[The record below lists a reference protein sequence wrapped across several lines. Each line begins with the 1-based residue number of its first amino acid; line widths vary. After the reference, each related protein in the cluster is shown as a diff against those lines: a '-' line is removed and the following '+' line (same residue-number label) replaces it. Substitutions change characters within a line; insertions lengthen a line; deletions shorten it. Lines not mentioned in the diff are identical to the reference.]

1 MIEFVTGRAG
11 YGKSEYVLSG
21 IREDLAAG
29 RKIWLVVPEQ
39 QELVWNGRAARLLPP
54 DAFLHLEV
62 AGFSG
67 LAEAVFR
74 QCGGLSYHYASKGGK
89 ALLMWRAMLSVRD
102 RLRVF
107 NRPGREDRY
116 VPLLADAVRE
126 MKTHNVTPKM
136 LEKAIDELRSDDETD
151 TALVDRLSDLSLV
164 AAAYETMLHEH
175 YDDTEDTLA
184 HMATVLDEVDF
195 FRGSIVYVDS
205 YYSITPA
212 QAKILRH
219 IFRSAEK
226 VVVTFSL
233 ERSDTGEPQWGP
245 SRRFYRDMCRLAE
258 EAGQKP
264 RTVTLREN
272 YRAKTDMLR
281 YLETNLWRYG
291 APAYG
296 GAYDGSVSVIE
307 AADRYEEADVAA
319 CRVLEL
325 VRAGARYSDIA
336 VIARD
341 MEKLRGI
348 ADTAMAA
355 YGIPYYLSERVGVA
369 ESPAARLLFASLAAV
384 EYGFQR
390 EDVIGCAKTGLTNLT
405 DAECD
410 AFERYT
416 DKWKLRGKSA
426 FLSDNEWQMNPDGFT
441 EDWSETGRSI
451 LRDANSARE
460 KLALP
465 LGAFAEVFR
474 GEPTVGEICRG
485 TFRLLTDFGVY
496 DALVSSAD
504 ALEAAGD
511 RAEASRVRQIW
522 NALCDALD
530 TMVDILGGEV
540 CDAGSFA
547 RLLARV
553 IDSADVGTIPSG
565 ADQVVLGSADKLRPD
580 KLRHVIILGA
590 VDGEFPGVA
599 AESGFFSDNDK
610 VRLEGAGIILS
621 EPTSAAAEEEFLRFY
636 RSLCAASDSV
646 TVILPHHD
654 TGGEE
659 LSPSAGMAQLQA
671 LFPDAVRVPE
681 ADFFIPS
688 VRGALEALPR
698 LGRGPVGETVRALL
712 RRRGIAVPD
721 DGLED
726 VPDRISPDT
735 ASALFPRS
743 LSLTQSRIESFVEC
757 PMQFYGRY
765 VLRLDENRPAVI
777 APVDVGNLI
786 HAILER
792 FFREI
797 DGRDLP
803 LPDGE
808 ADRITDRLVEEY
820 ITRVLRGVNMTPR
833 LRHLFGVL
841 RRSLGLF
848 IRRISEEFA
857 EGRFR
862 PYCFEQKIGGSDPG
876 LPPALEVPLPD
887 GSTVTFHGTIDRL
900 DVYRDGDKVY
910 VRVVDYKTGGK
921 DFRLDDVLLGYNM
934 QMLIYL
940 FSIWKMP
947 QCKFRTELAGDKGI
961 LPAGV
966 LYCNTTPKKAPSE
979 RAVSPEEAETLAKNA
994 LGTKGLLLKD
1004 ENVLRAMEQ
1013 NLKGKYIPVTLKN
1026 DGGFTAA
1033 SSVADLETF
1042 GKTYSD
1048 VVETLGRI
1056 TTEMKSGDAE
1066 ARPRKHRQDDPCSWC
1081 SYYPICRR
1089 KDSSSDNSET

>member
-11 YGKSEYVLSG
+11 YGKSEYVLSS

-54 DAFLHLEV
+54 DAFLRLEV

-107 NRPGREDRY
+107 NRPGKEDRY

-151 TALVDRLSDLSLV
+151 TALIDRLSDLSLV
-164 AAAYETMLHEH
+164 AAAYETILHEH

-264 RTVTLREN
+264 RTITLREN

-291 APAYG
+291 APEYEG
-296 GAYDGSVSVIE
+296 KMDGSLSVIE
-307 AADRYEEADVAA
+307 AADRYEEANIAA
-319 CRVLEL
+319 CRILEL
-325 VRAGARYSDIA
+325 IRVGARYGDIA

-348 ADTAMAA
+348 TDTAMAA

-369 ESPAARLLFASLAAV
+369 ESPASRLLFASLATV

-416 DKWKLRGKSA
+416 DKWKLRGKNA
-426 FLSDNEWQMNPDGFT
+426 FLSDNDWQMNPDGFT
-441 EDWSETGRSI
+441 EDWSETGRAI

-474 GEPTVGEICRG
+474 GKPTVGEICRG

-496 DALVSSAD
+496 DALMSSAD

-540 CDAGSFA
+540 CNAGSFA

-599 AESGFFSDNDK
+599 SESGFFSDNDK

-646 TVILPHHD
+646 TVILPRRGTD
-654 TGGEE
+654 GTE
-659 LSPSAGMAQLQA
+659 LLPSAGMAQIKA
-671 LFPDAVRVPE
+671 LFPKDILRVPE
-681 ADFFIPS
+681 PDFFIPS

-698 LGRGPVGETVRALL
+698 LGRGSVGETVRALL
-712 RRRGIAVPD
+712 RRRGIDVPD
-721 DGLED
+721 DDIGS
-726 VPDRISPDT
+726 VPDRVSPDT
-735 ASALFPRS
+735 ANALFPKT
-743 LSLTQSRIESFVEC
+743 LSLTQSRLEKFVEC
-757 PMQFYGRY
+757 PMSFYGRY
-765 VLRLDENRPAVI
+765 VLRLDDDRPAVI

-797 DGRDLP
+797 DGRELP

-808 ADRITDRLVEEY
+808 ADAITDRLFEEY
-820 ITRVLRGVNMTPR
+820 LGKVLRGVNVTPR
-833 LRHLFGVL
+833 LRHLFAAL

-857 EGRFR
+857 GSRFR
-862 PYCFEQKIGGSDPG
+862 PYRFEQKIGEGDPD
-876 LPPALEVPLPD
+876 LPPALAVPLPD

-921 DFRLDDVLLGYNM
+921 DFNLDDVVLGYNM

-947 QCKFRTELAGDKGI
+947 QCRFRDELAGDAEI

-966 LYCNTTPKKAPSE
+966 LYCNTTPKKAPSDHS
-979 RAVSPEEAETLAKNA
+979 VSPDEAETLARNA
-994 LGTKGLLLKD
+994 LDTKGILLKD

-1013 NLKGKYIPVTLKN
+1013 NLEGKYIPVKLKK
-1026 DGGFTAA
+1026 DGDFA
-1033 SSVADLETF
+1033 SSRSIADLETF

-1048 VVETLGRI
+1048 VIETLGRI
-1056 TTEMKSGDAE
+1056 AAEIKSGDAE
-1066 ARPRKHRQDDPCSWC
+1066 ARPQKHGQDDPCAFC
-1081 SYYPICRR
+1081 TYYSVCRHTQG
-1089 KDSSSDNSET
+1089 SDET